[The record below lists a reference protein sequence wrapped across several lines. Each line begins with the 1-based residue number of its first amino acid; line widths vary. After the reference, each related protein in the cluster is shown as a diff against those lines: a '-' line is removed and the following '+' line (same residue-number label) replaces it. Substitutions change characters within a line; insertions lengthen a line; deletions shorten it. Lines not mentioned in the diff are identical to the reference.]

1 MYLTIGIQFT
11 LLRHPQSDNQLKPS
25 YQFGYLDDC
34 FNILSVDLK
43 GTAINL
49 DKHLLRLLA
58 NYQGVV
64 VGNTKL
70 TETLYPNDKCKDLN
84 MAIIMLLYAI
94 KYIYLNGFDGIRL
107 TVFGRLTYILS
118 NICI

>member
-1 MYLTIGIQFT
+1 M
-11 LLRHPQSDNQLKPS
+11 
-25 YQFGYLDDC
+25 
-34 FNILSVDLK
+34 DLK

-70 TETLYPNDKCKDLN
+70 TETLYPNDKCKDVN

-94 KYIYLNGFDGIRL
+94 KLYLFEW
-107 TVFGRLTYILS
+107 F
-118 NICI
+118 